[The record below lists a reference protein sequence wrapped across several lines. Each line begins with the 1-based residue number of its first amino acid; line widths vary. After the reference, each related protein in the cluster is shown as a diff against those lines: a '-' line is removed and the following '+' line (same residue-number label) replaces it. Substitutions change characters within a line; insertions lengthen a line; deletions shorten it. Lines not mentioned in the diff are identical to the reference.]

1 MASGHIFKLLAE
13 IKALKLDY
21 EGAVRYLT
29 DKGVE
34 VTGIIKQ
41 GLNNFF
47 KKNKARDVDFGSV
60 VKKIPYDD
68 FNVPFNPNNPL
79 KNYSKGKDG
88 VGTLFKNKS
97 KTLADELAQAEG
109 VETFETILPTKKL
122 PDIKMGSRINYEAI
136 ADKAGIDVELIRGK
150 NWEEIMEI
158 IKGKADGG
166 RVAEGGRIGLFEGGE
181 MTNADWAA
189 AEEYGRNVEN
199 IVSPGGSQQDYE
211 DRYNQMV
218 QRHGGTPD
226 RPPPTNLGGG
236 NNLHLEPVIINKG
249 GPYPQIDKLGFQ
261 GHIMNLIARG
271 VVTMEDVVKG
281 EIDPDLFLSYAK
293 DNFNIGAQ
301 KTKDDKKVYA
311 SGQIGPVTVAGAYG
325 DNTKGIGAGINSGP
339 FQSGLTYNFEDN
351 PSLGMSYNNNGFG
364 VGMNY
369 DFQGKPDVNVTFKK
383 SFKDGGRAGFE
394 IGGLSGEAQSIY
406 DAWLSA
412 GHSEE
417 DVLAYLE
424 SRGLYSATPENVG
437 IKSIVNTAPPIL
449 PQGGD
454 DDGGNIVTR
463 PSYKYTSKLDAPV
476 GSQAWLNDIGE
487 GTIPKEDITLGT
499 QWNELKHQFSRIP
512 TPLSLAKRGIVGAQ
526 NWWSNQRAKNTAR
539 QEEQRQEEA
548 AKAVALQSLQL
559 SMARDQAIAN
569 QQDWTGESD
578 TYTGG
583 MDTSTG
589 NYYDPY
595 DPGETEAEGGIV
607 GYKSYKDGGLATMF
621 TRRR

>member
-1 MASGHIFKLLAE
+1 MASGHIFKLLKE
-13 IKALKLDY
+13 IKDLNLDY

-158 IKGKADGG
+158 IKGKA
-166 RVAEGGRIGLFEGGE
+166 
-181 MTNADWAA
+181 
-189 AEEYGRNVEN
+189 
-199 IVSPGGSQQDYE
+199 
-211 DRYNQMV
+211 
-218 QRHGGTPD
+218 
-226 RPPPTNLGGG
+226 
-236 NNLHLEPVIINKG
+236 
-249 GPYPQIDKLGFQ
+249 
-261 GHIMNLIARG
+261 
-271 VVTMEDVVKG
+271 
-281 EIDPDLFLSYAK
+281 
-293 DNFNIGAQ
+293 
-301 KTKDDKKVYA
+301 
-311 SGQIGPVTVAGAYG
+311 
-325 DNTKGIGAGINSGP
+325 
-339 FQSGLTYNFEDN
+339 
-351 PSLGMSYNNNGFG
+351 
-364 VGMNY
+364 
-369 DFQGKPDVNVTFKK
+369 
-383 SFKDGGRAGFE
+383 DGGRAGFE

-548 AKAVALQSLQL
+548 AKAAALQSLQL

-621 TRRR
+621 ARRR